1 MYWQLEKYLVDE
13 FIKIIR
19 RIFKNQTTWVNTGK
33 DAIQFSSGAVAL
45 VFEQFFEEN
54 EKYPII
60 TVYSAGGVY
69 ANDSLS
75 DYVSTLSGKYYS
87 QVMGVRALAYETISN
102 IDTLAVQL
110 PDSLAAKQDQ
120 ISGIYLDFVWNGR
133 GIGGDDIKYNLYSNY
148 TTSPNL
154 VASGSIAG
162 NLLHK
167 ISRTYSLF
175 DPIITLSGSDYWITF
190 NSTEKSVYA
199 IMLDNTK
206 ETLYKKNSGSP
217 VSGSIVGGLM
227 YPPLHKI
234 GGRFESS
241 ITIRVMCKNNTALAR
256 NLGEIII
263 TRLLLL
269 KTAQYDRSSQI
280 EQSLSTFADGDII
293 SEWESKG
300 IAIKGVKTGVL
311 EMRRRGINDI
321 IFTLPISI
329 DLLTHWSVDYPG
341 EFLKNFNI
349 DVTPF
354 GVIDISF
361 FT

>member
-13 FIKIIR
+13 FIKILR
-19 RIFKNQTTWVNTGK
+19 RIFRNQTTWTNTGT
-33 DAIQFSSGAVAL
+33 DVIQFSSGAVSL

-60 TVYSAGGVY
+60 TVYGLGGIY
-69 ANDSLS
+69 ANDSLG
-75 DYVSTLSGKYYS
+75 DYVSTLRGNYYS
-87 QVMGVRALAYETISN
+87 HVMGVRALIYETISD
-102 IDTLAVQL
+102 IDVLAVQL
-110 PDSLAAKQDQ
+110 PQSLAAKQDQ
-120 ISGIYLDFVWNGR
+120 ISGIYLDFIWNGL
-133 GIGGDDIKYNLYSNY
+133 GVGGDDITYKLYSSY

-154 VASGSIAG
+154 ITSGSIAG
-162 NLLHK
+162 NLLHN

-175 DPIITLSGSDYWITF
+175 DSSITLSESDYWLTF
-190 NSTEKSVYA
+190 NSTERSVYA

-206 ETLYKKNSGSP
+206 ETLYKKNSGSF

-256 NLGEIII
+256 DLGEIIV

-269 KTAQYDRSSQI
+269 KTAQYDRSAMI
-280 EQSLSTFADGDII
+280 EQSLSTFTDGDII
-293 SEWESKG
+293 SEWEDKG
-300 IAIKGVKTGVL
+300 VAIKSVKTGVL

-321 IFTLPISI
+321 IFTLPITV

-341 EFLKNFNI
+341 EFLKNFSI

-354 GVIDISF
+354 GIIDISF
-361 FT
+361 NT